1 MQLVIKTS
9 FFDEVNNGVVVN
21 AISQLSNERDSEI
34 FFFRRCPTSRHI
46 PVICA
51 LLLLEVRKIHRLA
64 GHHHKVS
71 M

>member
-34 FFFRRCPTSRHI
+34 FFFADVPQVGTFQ
-46 PVICA
+46 
-51 LLLLEVRKIHRLA
+51 
-64 GHHHKVS
+64 
-71 M
+71 